1 MSDLLSQMEE
11 DFESTV
17 ASSVEKIDQGEL
29 GNVASIARRIRDKE
43 ERVAE
48 LELQLKQEK
57 RELLKLTDED
67 LPTVFAE
74 MGLSKLALDD
84 GSTVEIKQTYG
95 ASIPVAERERA
106 YEWLRENGHDDI
118 IKNTVGV
125 EFGRGEDDKASAFRA
140 FCEAEGYVPDQ
151 TTGIH
156 PQTLRAFVRERVEN
170 GDSFPMDMFG
180 AWVGQR
186 ATIKRS

>member
-43 ERVAE
+43 ERVSQ
-48 LELQLKQEK
+48 LEQELKQEK
-57 RELLKLTDED
+57 HELLKLTDED

-74 MGLSKLALDD
+74 MGLSKLSLDD

-95 ASIPVAERERA
+95 ASIPVAER
-106 YEWLRENGHDDI
+106 
-118 IKNTVGV
+118 GV

-140 FCEAEGYVPDQ
+140 FCETEGYVPDQ
-151 TTGIH
+151 KTGIH